1 MDKMTPM
8 DPEYQETPPE
18 WQPGTPG
25 YYGTGRLPKP
35 PRSHTGLIVVL
46 LCVMIVANVIT
57 VLMLLTLRMRAV
69 QKNTTVGAETE
80 TGVTPTL
87 TAPSGHSV
95 EPTEPRTNGTGTLQ
109 ISAEDTQTRSAGE
122 IYTALRPSLA
132 LVDADGNGGTAIV
145 MTADGYLITNAHT
158 VSGAESITV
167 QLSDGTEYAAAL
179 SGMDESS
186 DLAILKI
193 EPETA
198 LQPAEFG
205 DSAGAAAGDT
215 VYMFSHPFGAAFD
228 NATMTDGSIAAVQ
241 SGVRIG
247 AETLNVFQTDATPD
261 SGSAGGPLVNEAGQ
275 VIGICID
282 HVGSY
287 VSYQTVPEL
296 GFAIPISEA
305 KTILDDLIVNGYV
318 SGRVSL
324 GLTVS
329 EIPETYRRFWGLPS
343 GVVIESVTAGSN
355 AYYAGLHAGDVI
367 CQLGDS
373 AVTNL
378 NDYRS
383 ILSACHVGEELR
395 VYIYRDGRQ
404 YYTDVT
410 LTGKGESPSEIATE
424 QMQDETE

>member
-80 TGVTPTL
+80 TDVTPTL

-122 IYTALRPSLA
+122 IYTAMRPSLA
-132 LVDADGNGGTAIV
+132 LVYADGNGGTAIV

-167 QLSDGTEYAAAL
+167 QLSDGMEYAAAL

-186 DLAILKI
+186 DLAVLKI

-247 AETLNVFQTDATPD
+247 AETLNVFQTDAAPD

-305 KTILDDLIVNGYV
+305 KTILDDLIVQ
-318 SGRVSL
+318 RL
-324 GLTVS
+324 CQ
-329 EIPETYRRFWGLPS
+329 RARFARTDG
-343 GVVIESVTAGSN
+343 
-355 AYYAGLHAGDVI
+355 
-367 CQLGDS
+367 LGDPGDLP
-373 AVTNL
+373 AL
-378 NDYRS
+378 LGPAERRR
-383 ILSACHVGEELR
+383 HRVGHGGQQRLLCGPARGRRDLPAGRRRRHEPQRLPQHSQR
-395 VYIYRDGRQ
+395 LPCRRRAARIY
-404 YYTDVT
+404 
-410 LTGKGESPSEIATE
+410 LP
-424 QMQDETE
+424 

>member
-87 TAPSGHSV
+87 TAPSDHSV

-186 DLAILKI
+186 DLAVLKI

-247 AETLNVFQTDATPD
+247 AETLNVFQTDAAPD

-343 GVVIESVTAGSN
+343 GVVIESVTAGLLCGP
-355 AYYAGLHAGDVI
+355 ARG
-367 CQLGDS
+367 
-373 AVTNL
+373 
-378 NDYRS
+378 R
-383 ILSACHVGEELR
+383 
-395 VYIYRDGRQ
+395 RDLPAGRQ
-404 YYTDVT
+404 RRHEPQRLPQHSQRLPCRRRAARIY
-410 LTGKGESPSEIATE
+410 LP
-424 QMQDETE
+424 